1 MCLGMVTIIR
11 PPHSLVDISHQATDG
26 KVMTCIILPLIDLP
40 WCSTK
45 GKNYEPVS
53 ILICHTCQMDGF
65 CHRFLTHL
73 WTKLERNKHFV
84 CWEEILDLDVTETD
98 GKNGAASFYI
108 FVEYT
113 WFILFFSAF
122 VLLLHFICTAQN
134 HKYCQRR
141 FYILH
146 KIWCPKDKESQWGQG
161 VIRQTSNK
169 EKQDDI

>member
-113 WFILFFSAF
+113 WFILFFGFCF
-122 VLLLHFICTAQN
+122 VITFYLYSSKPQILSKKILYSAQN
-134 HKYCQRR
+134 MM
-141 FYILH
+141 
-146 KIWCPKDKESQWGQG
+146 S
-161 VIRQTSNK
+161 
-169 EKQDDI
+169 